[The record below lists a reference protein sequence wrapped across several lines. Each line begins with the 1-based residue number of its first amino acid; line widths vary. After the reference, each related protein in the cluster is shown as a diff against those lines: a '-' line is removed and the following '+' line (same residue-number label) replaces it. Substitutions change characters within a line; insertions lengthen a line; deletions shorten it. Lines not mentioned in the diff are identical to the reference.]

1 MKAGILIIGIWL
13 AWGLAV
19 AHAQAGP
26 DERYVMIYGM
36 IGQADALAEAG
47 QPQQARVEYQ
57 AALTELQK
65 FATTYPEWSTNIVT
79 FRKNYLADKIA
90 AAEVV
95 LPAETTAET
104 ASPAVPPPTSN
115 GTSLSARLPVSQP
128 VAPDARL
135 SAQLLELQAQ
145 VANLQ
150 AGNANL
156 TAKLREAL
164 AAQPAALDPRELAAA
179 QEQVR
184 SLMKENDLLR
194 VSLARPQHGTA
205 TAGLLVASNE
215 LAQARQSLAGM
226 SKQLARAMAQAEKLS
241 AANQALE
248 VQTKTLLTSHEG
260 VEALRAENTLLKK
273 QLTEARAAAKAEAA
287 AAAETARKLQA
298 ALAQAQVQVA
308 AWQAAARRS
317 DLETVALEAK
327 LKSLETAVVAPSTLP
342 PAAPK
347 VLIPLTASDTAPVLV
362 QPGETLPMVVNRPT
376 DPTTKDLAAA
386 LANGA
391 GRIRELEEERDM
403 LRVKLMAATQL
414 WGGDPNRAATN
425 TVVLQLKEQLHA
437 LQARLA
443 LEMARPAAKP

>member
-13 AWGLAV
+13 AVGLAV

-26 DERYVMIYGM
+26 DEQYVMIYGM

-65 FATTYPEWSTNIVT
+65 FAMIYPEWSTNIVT
-79 FRKNYLADKIA
+79 FRKTYLAEKIA

-95 LPAETTAET
+95 LPVET
-104 ASPAVPPPTSN
+104 ASPELPPVSANGPSGAVRASVSPPT
-115 GTSLSARLPVSQP
+115 
-128 VAPDARL
+128 APDARME
-135 SAQLLELQAQ
+135 AQLLDLQTQ

-156 TAKLREAL
+156 TVKLREAL
-164 AAQPAALDPRELAAA
+164 AAQPAAVDPRELAAA

-194 VSLARPQHGTA
+194 VSLARPQHGAA

-215 LAQARQSLAGM
+215 LMQARQSLAEMG
-226 SKQLARAMAQAEKLS
+226 KQLARAMAQAEKLS
-241 AANQALE
+241 AAKQALE
-248 VQTKTLLTSHEG
+248 AQTKTLLASHEG

-273 QLTEARAAAKAEAA
+273 QLAEVRAAAKAEAA

-298 ALAQAQVQVA
+298 ALAQAQAQVA

-317 DLETVALEAK
+317 DLAKVALEAK
-327 LKSLETAVVAPSTLP
+327 LKSLETAVVAPSGALP
-342 PAAPK
+342 ASAIAPT
-347 VLIPLTASDTAPVLV
+347 PLTASDTAPVLV
-362 QPGETLPMVVNRPT
+362 QPGETRPLVVNRPPT
-376 DPTTKDLAAA
+376 PTTKDLAAA
-386 LANGA
+386 LASDA
-391 GRIRELEEERDM
+391 VRIQELEEERDM

-414 WGGDPNRAATN
+414 WGGDPSRAATN
-425 TVVLQLKEQLHA
+425 TVVLQLKEQLQA

-443 LEMARPAAKP
+443 QEMTRPAAQP